1 MSAPEITPE
10 QALDVLVGFLRDVRT
25 EKAYKANEDRGYES
39 PDGEYQREPSPAPD
53 MARGWCRELLKQ
65 ADADGLGG
73 CRLCC
78 S

>member
-10 QALDVLVGFLRDVRT
+10 QAMDVLVGFLRDVRE
-25 EKAYKANEDRGYES
+25 EKAYKVNEDGDYE
-39 PDGEYQREPSPAPD
+39 DDAGEYHREPSPAPD
-53 MARGWCRELLKQ
+53 IARGWCRELLTA